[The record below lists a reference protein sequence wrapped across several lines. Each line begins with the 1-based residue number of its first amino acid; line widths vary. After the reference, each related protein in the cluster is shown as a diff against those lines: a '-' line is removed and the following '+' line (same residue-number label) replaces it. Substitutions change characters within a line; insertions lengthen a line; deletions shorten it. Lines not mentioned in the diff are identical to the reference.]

1 MPGSQPGA
9 APQRPSACESDTGGD
24 SDGQGAPQSGGGG
37 AKPSRPAQRKFAL
50 KGGAGRNEGEPV
62 TSSSMHHEDSG
73 DAAVAEGVVWHRATC
88 PERGRDYFY
97 TRAGET
103 RWDPPGELLYG
114 AAFEGDAGAVASL
127 LGLGAAA
134 DYSLPEGGA
143 TSLYVACESGRPE
156 VARHLVEAR
165 ADPNL
170 KRHDGATPLLA
181 ACSGPEAT
189 RHELASLL
197 ARGGARPDPA
207 ALRYAVHS
215 GSLELVQ
222 LLLDHGA
229 SPNPNPN
236 PNPTP

>member
-1 MPGSQPGA
+1 
-9 APQRPSACESDTGGD
+9 
-24 SDGQGAPQSGGGG
+24 
-37 AKPSRPAQRKFAL
+37 
-50 KGGAGRNEGEPV
+50 
-62 TSSSMHHEDSG
+62 MHHEDSG

-236 PNPTP
+236 PNPNP